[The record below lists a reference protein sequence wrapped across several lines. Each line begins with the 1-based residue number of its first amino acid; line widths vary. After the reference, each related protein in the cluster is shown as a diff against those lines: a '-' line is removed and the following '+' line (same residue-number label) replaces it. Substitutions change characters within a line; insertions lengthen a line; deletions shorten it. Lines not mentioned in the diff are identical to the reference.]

1 MNDDRMLRRSEADRV
16 VAGVAAGVA
25 EHFGLEPRLVRI
37 AWFISVLFGGFG
49 VLPYVILW
57 IVLPTGPSRR
67 SAVAI
72 AEERY
77 ARGEITSD
85 ELEQIR
91 TDLRSPT

>member
-1 MNDDRMLRRSEADRV
+1 MNDDRTLFRSETDRV
-16 VAGVAAGVA
+16 FAGVAGGVA

-57 IVLPTGPSRR
+57 IVLPTGPSRG

-77 ARGEITSD
+77 ARGEITSE

-91 TDLRSPT
+91 TDLRKPT

>member
-1 MNDDRMLRRSEADRV
+1 MNDERMLRRSETERV
-16 VAGVAAGVA
+16 IAGVAGGVA

-49 VLPYVILW
+49 VLPYLILW
-57 IVLPTGPSRR
+57 IVLPAGPSRG

>member
-1 MNDDRMLRRSEADRV
+1 LNDDRVLRRSESDRV

-25 EHFGLEPRLVRI
+25 EHFRLEPRLVRI

-57 IVLPTGPSRR
+57 IVLPTGPSRS
-67 SAVAI
+67 SAVTI

-77 ARGEITSD
+77 ARGEITSE

-91 TDLRSPT
+91 TDLQSAT